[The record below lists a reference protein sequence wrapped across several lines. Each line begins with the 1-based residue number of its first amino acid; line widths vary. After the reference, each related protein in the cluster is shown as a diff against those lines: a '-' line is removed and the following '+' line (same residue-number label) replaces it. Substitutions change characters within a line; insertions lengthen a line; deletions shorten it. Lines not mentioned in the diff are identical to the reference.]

1 MPWIALTA
9 VTTIYAGILLF
20 VIPALE
26 KQKVVP
32 DIAKWVASHAEPG
45 TRVASYQLNR
55 WNTAFRFYVDRHV
68 TMLDDED
75 QMVEFYNDVRDPR
88 SPKPFYCVML
98 EEGYDELVARGV
110 PLEQVYAREGMWATS
125 GRALW
130 RKAVPATR
138 FVVVT
143 LRDGTER

>member
-1 MPWIALTA
+1 VTA
-9 VTTIYAGILLF
+9 IYTGVLLF

-26 KQKVVP
+26 RQKVVP
-32 DIAKWVASHAEPG
+32 EIARWVASHAEPD
-45 TRVASYQLNR
+45 TRIASYQLNR

-68 TMLDDED
+68 MMLDDAEE
-75 QMVEFYNDVRDPR
+75 MVDLVKDVNDPGGSR
-88 SPKPFYCVML
+88 PFYCVML
-98 EEGYDELVARGV
+98 GEGYDELVARGV
-110 PLEQVYAREGMWATS
+110 PIKEVYAREGMWATS

-143 LRDGTER
+143 WKGGTAR